1 MENAKKTFIAGINT
15 DDSYFAH
22 TVQDNLDAL
31 NLRVVSSSSGKS
43 GSVSNVEGT
52 RKIPNTQSFNNTKVI
67 GSYEDPTTNDIFYFL
82 INTSTLGC
90 AIYCYKSKLENIY
103 KVLSDNNLDSEYR
116 LGFNKDKP
124 ITGIAYIDNI
134 LYWTGVEGREP
145 FRINVERGILT
156 NNTNYVTSESAY
168 IQPILKSV
176 ITLIRKPPM
185 LPLVT
190 EVQEDSTRDTSFLK
204 SRAHTFA
211 YRYVYKDGETSVFSP
226 TSHHYP
232 NQDVDDLNHKTSK
245 KIRVDFPRFEA
256 EYYGVS
262 QDVHKIQFA
271 VKFDK
276 DTSYFI
282 WKEFDSETHAT
293 VFSGQTIASQGVI
306 TADFYN
312 DVLGFS
318 VDDANS
324 IKLYDTVPY
333 EAEALSIARNR
344 LFLGNIKEGRLNPK
358 QIDSSDISL
367 QILSN
372 SFSDSFSQYD
382 RNRGGKV
389 GFAHASAYQIGIAFY
404 DFAGRTGGVL
414 TDDSLKIIT
423 PERGV
428 QLSSYN
434 STIKF
439 TLNDSLRNKIPDWA
453 EYYAIVRTKNL
464 TKDFTISN
472 MSDKVRYYTS
482 DSTSSFTVNVEK
494 KYPINDENDRKA
506 ISGTP
511 NGTFSDAEFV
521 SFDAEYEGC
530 AVGLGDLTSYKQGYS
545 YQEGDRIKLITSNAV
560 FEAAVTGQEG
570 GYVKTNLYNLNS
582 SEYLNTGSLSNR
594 DYEIVYEIYSP
605 HKIQTNE
612 FFYEAFNGRI
622 LRQPNQL
629 PEFSETTGDL
639 IGDVY
644 LRSLAADT
652 SYVENYFFEGNSRSS
667 NSHDHEIDGEIKYID
682 FPVFYGDGN
691 SSDMTCNTG
700 ANNGT
705 HNLDLRYDI
714 KISSLGTPD
723 KFKWRKR
730 TRTQYATNEPYSSE
744 VSITGSSQDLDNG
757 VAITFA
763 TTTGHIVDDRWV
775 VNAKIAD
782 NSGMNEE
789 HRRYTATFASPP
801 NGTILVNSEIK
812 LYLSEYKGGT
822 MIASED
828 RKTWEVTY
836 PAASVTRTYES
847 IEELFWESS
856 FGTAVLSAAQ
866 GDMDNFS
873 FRRGTIDPSGN
884 GGLTQLNILNYLGS
898 GDNQEVSQSD
908 GSTIHMIYEGVLR
921 FNNGGREVKG
931 KHTINIDFG
940 DSFPYATE
948 SMNPSSD
955 YFLNWT
961 QITGKPN
968 LVPSEVSSQIKTTGI
983 VFSETKI
990 PGSKINGLSKFSALD
1005 EKRLDDATGPLRSLK
1020 ITSKTQSTGSIM
1032 LAISENETSGIY
1044 LGEQQLQQASSGGQF
1059 LAVSSSVI
1067 GTINTLQGSYGT
1079 KHPESIVVNEGKA
1092 YWFDIKNST
1101 VIKYDNNALTA
1112 IGDVKMKTF
1121 FKEKSDIIVSDS
1133 LTAFIVGTYDDYN
1146 SEYIL
1151 TLPKTG
1157 ETTVVLQEDP
1167 YYPEDPIIDITNEG
1181 EEPTSMVVNVSI
1193 LKPWSLIGEMTV
1205 IDGVGT
1211 FTFTSPY
1218 AFSIPTNVVI
1228 SPSGSTITVEN
1239 ASSGGFSTNSNG
1251 DFSAGTAS
1259 LTISNVFGDVDLIEL
1274 QLSREIQLSTGTI
1287 TVSNVTEYHNDTEYL
1302 YANIL
1307 SGLTPFRIT
1316 GATASTSLDFEEKD
1330 ITLVGGTLTIP
1341 GSSYLPWQL
1350 GNTNANIANLT
1361 ECTLGV
1367 CSSIAPN
1374 RISTTATAIDA
1385 IGYKEGSFNIVITG
1399 VTEDVD
1405 SIVLDSRPL
1414 KVPVIGSIL
1423 TDGITASGMT
1433 LNSSI
1438 TLNRATAI
1446 EYGFVYSTTNTSPI
1460 IGGTGVTKVILTDVI
1475 TDLDHS
1481 ITGLSASTG
1490 VFAKTYLIS
1499 NFGTKYGSRNTTF
1512 TGSESNT
1519 APTVFSN
1526 QLASDYSGFSG
1537 IITANGGSTAGTNGI
1552 TQRGVVY
1559 SITDTTPTLGESGV
1573 ITITT
1578 PQEPISGFP
1587 YLYSSYPKIQTLAEG
1602 ATYYW
1607 RAYAQND
1614 VGTGYGTIQNF
1625 TVASASNV
1633 GIEGFSLNMSYVDGD
1648 GGEVSID
1655 VFKSAVAESVTGSI
1669 SITFSTGSM
1678 LIESESVTVSFTANQ
1693 YTDTIQVSVPANTQ
1707 NQQRN
1712 IDFRVSQFSG
1722 ISNNTGMLEPIL
1734 ISGYVTQPSTS
1745 FNQNQF

>member
-52 RKIPNTQSFNNTKVI
+52 RKIPNTQSLNNTKVI

-103 KVLSDNNLDSEYR
+103 RVLSDNNLDSEYR
-116 LGFNKDKP
+116 LGFNEDKP

-134 LYWTGVEGREP
+134 LYWTGVEGKEP

-156 NNTNYVTSESAY
+156 NNSNYVTSESAY

-232 NQDVDDLNHKTSK
+232 NQDVDDSNHKKSK
-245 KIRVDFPRFEA
+245 KIKVDFPRFEA
-256 EYYGVS
+256 ESYGVS

-282 WKEFDSETHAT
+282 WKEFDSTTHDT
-293 VFSGQTIASQGVI
+293 VFSGQTVASQGVI

-318 VDDANS
+318 VDDSNS

-367 QILSN
+367 QIISN

-389 GFAHASAYQIGIAFY
+389 GFAHSSAYQIGIAFY

-414 TDDSLKIIT
+414 TDDSLKVIT

-434 STIKF
+434 SSIGF
-439 TLNDSLRNKIPDWA
+439 TLNDSLRSKIPDWA

-472 MSDKVRYYTS
+472 LSDKIRYYET
-482 DSTSSFTVNVEK
+482 DSNGGFSVNVERD
-494 KYPINDENDRKA
+494 YPENDQNNIQA
-506 ISGTP
+506 LSGTP
-511 NGTFSDAEFV
+511 NGTFSENEFT
-521 SFDAEYEGC
+521 SYSGKHEGV
-530 AVGLGDLTSYKQGYS
+530 AIGLGDLTSYKQGYS
-545 YQEGDRIKLITSNAV
+545 YQEGDRIKLITPNNVVEFAI
-560 FEAAVTGQEG
+560 TGQEG
-570 GYVKTNLYNLNS
+570 KYVKSNLVNLNDAN
-582 SEYLNTGSLSNR
+582 YLSQTSLANV
-594 DYEIVYEIYSP
+594 DYSIVYEIYSP
-605 HKIQTNE
+605 HKIQSNE

-629 PEFSETTGDL
+629 PEFSNTTGDL

-644 LRSLAADT
+644 LRSLQADI
-652 SYVENYFFEGNSRSS
+652 SDVEPHFVEGSAYSS
-667 NSHDHEIDGEIKYID
+667 NDYNDPIEGRTKYIG
-682 FPVFYGDGN
+682 FSYFHGQGLN
-691 SSDMTCNTG
+691 DMTANTG
-700 ANNGT
+700 LGVYSGSN
-705 HNLDLRYDI
+705 DRRFEV
-714 KISSLGTPD
+714 KITSTSGSAD
-723 KFKWRKR
+723 QFQWRARK
-730 TRTQYATNEPYSSE
+730 SSE
-744 VSITGSSQDLDNG
+744 RMTNTAFGNTTTITGSAQVLAFG
-757 VAITFA
+757 VQITFA
-763 TTTGHIVDDRWV
+763 STTGHTVGEKWAVHGKTEGDGLGN
-775 VNAKIAD
+775 VNSFTYSTI
-782 NSGMNEE
+782 
-789 HRRYTATFASPP
+789 TSPP
-801 NGTILVNSEIK
+801 NGTIAAGSDVKLHQKEHQNKTFGDENREWTVEMSPSEI
-812 LYLSEYKGGT
+812 T
-822 MIASED
+822 QN
-828 RKTWEVTY
+828 Y
-836 PAASVTRTYES
+836 PT
-847 IEELFWESS
+847 IEEFFWESD
-856 FGTAVLSAAQ
+856 FGQKICAVHP
-866 GDMDNFS
+866 DHRIF
-873 FRRGTIDPSGN
+873 FRRGTIN
-884 GGLTQLNILNYLGS
+884 LT
-898 GDNQEVSQSD
+898 GDNGKNKIYILDSETNNNTSTQVSTSD
-908 GSTIHMIYEGVLR
+908 GTLVHMIIKSNLEQNWDGEAKVDT
-921 FNNGGREVKG
+921 
-931 KHTINIDFG
+931 KHDFRV
-940 DSFPYATE
+940 DLPDEYSYAAE
-948 SMNPSSD
+948 SMNPSTD
-955 YFLNWT
+955 YFLNWI
-961 QITGKPN
+961 QITSKPN

-1302 YANIL
+1302 YGNIL

-1399 VTEDVD
+1399 VEEDID

-1573 ITITT
+1573 ITITS
-1578 PQEPISGFP
+1578 PQKPISGFP
-1587 YLYSSYPKIQTLAEG
+1587 YLYSSYPKIESLAEG

-1669 SITFSTGSM
+1669 SITFSTGGM
-1678 LIESESVTVSFTANQ
+1678 IIESEDVTVSFTANQ

-1712 IDFRVSQFSG
+1712 IDFRVSNFSG
-1722 ISNNTGMLEPIL
+1722 ISNNTGILEPIL
-1734 ISGYVTQPSTS
+1734 ISGYVTQPATS
-1745 FNQNQF
+1745 FNQNPF